1 MSEEPAPAAAPV
13 PEPEAEG
20 EEAEKAARDAG
31 GPIDADWGDE
41 EETPQA
47 DTISEPKMKKI
58 EMMHKQGSSVRE
70 IAETLGMGQDE
81 VKMVLRLV
89 DTV

>member
-1 MSEEPAPAAAPV
+1 M

-20 EEAEKAARDAG
+20 EEAEKAARDVG